1 MVSVNQLTVSFGG
14 ADLFNNITFI
24 VNPRDRIGLVGKNGA
39 GKTTLLKIFAGLQ
52 EATSGTVVIPQN
64 IDVGYLP
71 QQMIHQNGRTVMEET
86 RTAFDRVLGLL
97 HEIECINIEITE
109 RADFESDAYI
119 DLLHRLTDLNEHYE
133 MLGGVTVD
141 ADVEKTLT
149 GLGFSPSEFDRPT
162 AELSGG
168 WRMRIE
174 LAKILLRRPNVLL
187 LDEPTNHLDIE
198 SIQWFESYL
207 KDFAG
212 AVVLVSHDRAFLD
225 NVTQRTVEISL
236 GKIYDYKAPYT
247 QYLELR
253 REFREQQ
260 LASYRNQQRMIQD
273 TEEFIERFR
282 YKATKAVQVQ
292 SRIKQLEKVERIEVD
307 EEDLSAIHVKF
318 PPAPRSG
325 TVVVET
331 EGLVKRYGTKTIL
344 DGIDFKVHR
353 GEKIAFAGRNG
364 EGKTTLSK
372 VIMGEAS
379 HEAGTVKIGHNV
391 KIGYY
396 AQNQDEIMDENMT
409 VFQTI
414 DYVAVGDIR
423 TKMRDLLGAFLF
435 RGDDIDKKVKVLS
448 GGERSRL
455 AMVKLLLEPY
465 NLLLLD
471 EPTNHLDIRSKDI
484 LKQALIRYDG
494 TLIVVSH
501 DRDFL
506 DGLVN
511 KVYEFRDRGIREH
524 IGGIY
529 EFLQKKKADSL
540 RELNS
545 PPAPLHR
552 RGEKARQSVTQ
563 DQQLPQTIKDSK
575 ESYLEKKEWDRQLR
589 KAASQVAEVEE
600 RIARI
605 EREIETTG
613 HLLAAPEHL
622 DVEEIEKMSAHYQQ
636 LQLNLD
642 EAMTEWEELT
652 TELEGMKK
660 EWFYSFLCGIIS
672 KFP

>member
-1 MVSVNQLTVSFGG
+1 MISVNQLTVTFGG
-14 ADLFNNITFI
+14 DDLFNDVTFV

-39 GKTTLLKIFAGLQ
+39 GKTTLLKILAGLQ
-52 EATSGTVVIPQN
+52 EATSGNVIIPQD

-71 QQMIHQNGRTVMEET
+71 QQMIHQTGRTVMEET
-86 RTAFDRVLGLL
+86 RAAFDRVLGLL
-97 HEIECINIEITE
+97 CEIERINGEIAKRT
-109 RADFESDAYI
+109 DYESDSYL
-119 DLLHRLTDLNEHYE
+119 DLIHKLTDLNERFE
-133 MLGGVTVD
+133 ILGGASVE

-149 GLGFSPSEFDRPT
+149 GLGFSQSDFNRQT
-162 AELSGG
+162 SELSGG

-198 SIQWFESYL
+198 SIQWFENYL
-207 KDFAG
+207 KDYSG
-212 AVVLVSHDRAFLD
+212 AVALVSHDRAFLD
-225 NVTQRTVEISL
+225 NVTKRTVEISL

-260 LASYRNQQRMIQD
+260 VAAWRNQQKMIQD

-292 SRIKQLEKVERIEVD
+292 SRIKQLEKVERIEID
-307 EEDLSAIHVKF
+307 EEDLSAINVKF

-331 EGLVKRYGTKTIL
+331 EGLVKRYGAKTIL
-344 DGIDFKVHR
+344 DGVDFKVHR
-353 GEKIAFAGRNG
+353 GEKVAFAGRNG

-372 VIMGEAS
+372 LIMGEIS
-379 HEAGTVKIGHNV
+379 CEEGYVKIGHNV
-391 KIGYY
+391 KIGYF
-396 AQNQDEIMDENMT
+396 AQNQDEIMDERLT

-414 DYVAVGDIR
+414 DNVAVGDIR
-423 TKMRDLLGAFLF
+423 VKMRDLLGAFLF

-484 LKQALIRYDG
+484 LKQALIKYDG

-506 DGLVN
+506 DGLTE
-511 KVYEFRDRGIREH
+511 KVYEFRDRQIKEH
-524 IGGIY
+524 FGGVY
-529 EFLQKKKADSL
+529 EFLQKKKLGSL
-540 RELNS
+540 QELNLKQAS
-545 PPAPLHR
+545 NSVPAQKKA
-552 RGEKARQSVTQ
+552 EKEET
-563 DQQLPQTIKDSK
+563 K
-575 ESYLEKKEWDRQLR
+575 ETYFEKKESDRQIR
-589 KAASQVAEVEE
+589 KITSQVADIEE
-600 RIARI
+600 HIARV
-605 EREIETTG
+605 EREIETTE
-613 HLLAAPEHL
+613 HLLAAPDHL
-622 DVEEIEKMSAHYQQ
+622 ETKEIEEMSLHYQR
-636 LQLNLD
+636 LQTDLED
-642 EAMTEWEELT
+642 AMKQWERLIV
-652 TELEGMKK
+652 ELEGMKN
-660 EWFYSFLCGIIS
+660 FL
-672 KFP
+672 

>member
-1 MVSVNQLTVSFGG
+1 LLSVSQLTVSFGG
-14 ADLFNNITFI
+14 TNLFNDVTFI

-39 GKTTLLKIFAGLQ
+39 GKSTLLKIFAGLQ
-52 EATSGTVVIPQN
+52 EASSGTVTIPQD

-71 QQMIHQNGRTVMEET
+71 QQMIHQSGRTVMEET
-86 RTAFDRVLGLL
+86 RKAFDRVLSLL
-97 HEIECINIEITE
+97 YEIEQIQTEIAE
-109 RADFESDAYI
+109 RTDYESEAYL
-119 DLLHRLTDLNEHYE
+119 DLLHRLTDLTEHYE
-133 MLGGVTVD
+133 MLGGATVD

-149 GLGFSPSEFDRPT
+149 GLGFSATDINRQT
-162 AELSGG
+162 YELSGG

-198 SIQWFESYL
+198 SIQWLENYL
-207 KDFAG
+207 KEFSG

-225 NVTQRTVEISL
+225 NITQRTVEISL
-236 GKIYDYKAPYT
+236 GKIYDYKASYT
-247 QYLELR
+247 PYLELR

-260 LASYRNQQRMIQD
+260 LAAWRNQQKMIQD

-331 EGLVKRYGTKTIL
+331 EGLVKRYGDKTIL
-344 DGIDFKVHR
+344 DDVDFKIHR
-353 GEKIAFAGRNG
+353 GEKVAFAGRNG
-364 EGKTTLSK
+364 EGKSTLSK
-372 VIMGEAS
+372 VIMGEVS

-396 AQNQDEIMDENMT
+396 AQNQDEIMNENMT

-423 TKMRDLLGAFLF
+423 TKMRDMLGAFLF

-484 LKQALIRYDG
+484 LKQALIKYDG
-494 TLIVVSH
+494 TLIIVSH

-506 DGLVN
+506 DGLVE
-511 KVYEFRDRGIREH
+511 KVYEFRDRHIKEH

-529 EFLQKKKADSL
+529 EFLKKKKVDSL
-540 RELNS
+540 HELS
-545 PPAPLHR
+545 R
-552 RGEKARQSVTQ
+552 KEKQSAQ
-563 DQQLPQTIKDSK
+563 DTVQEIKASK
-575 ESYLEKKEWDRQLR
+575 EDYLEKKEWDRQLR
-589 KAASQVAEVEE
+589 KATSQVAEIEE
-600 RIARI
+600 HIARL
-605 EREIETTG
+605 EREMETTG
-613 HLLAAPEHL
+613 HLLAVPEHL
-622 DVEEIEKMSAHYQQ
+622 EVDEIEKMSAHYQQ
-636 LQLNLD
+636 LQADLD
-642 EAMTEWEELT
+642 EAMTSWEQLT
-652 TELEGMKK
+652 AALEEMKN
-660 EWFYSFLCGIIS
+660 S
-672 KFP
+672 KTMILDN

>member
-1 MVSVNQLTVSFGG
+1 MISVNQLTVSFGG
-14 ADLFNNITFI
+14 TELFSNITFL
-24 VNPRDRIGLVGKNGA
+24 VQPRDRIGLVGKNGA
-39 GKTTLLKIFAGLQ
+39 GKSTLLKIFAGLQ
-52 EATSGTVVIPQN
+52 EATSGTVIVPQD

-71 QQMIHQNGRTVMEET
+71 QQMIHQSGKTVMEET

-97 HEIECINIEITE
+97 HEIEHINIELAGRT
-109 RADFESDAYI
+109 DYESDAYL
-119 DLLHRLTDLNEHYE
+119 DLIHRLTDLNERYE
-133 MLGGVTVD
+133 MLGGSSVD
-141 ADVEKTLT
+141 ADVEKTLI
-149 GLGFSPSEFDRPT
+149 GLGYTASDFDRQT
-162 AELSGG
+162 SELSGG

-174 LAKILLRRPNVLL
+174 LAKILLRRPHVLL

-198 SIQWFESYL
+198 SIEWLENYL
-207 KDFAG
+207 KDFPG

-225 NVTQRTVEISL
+225 NVTLRTVEISL

-260 LASYRNQQRMIQD
+260 LAAYRNQQKMIQD

-292 SRIKQLEKVERIEVD
+292 SRIKQLDKVERIEID
-307 EEDLSAIHVKF
+307 DEDLSAIHVKF

-325 TVVVET
+325 TIVVET
-331 EGLVKRYGTKTIL
+331 EGLVKRYGAKTIL
-344 DGIDFKVHR
+344 DGIDFKIHR
-353 GEKIAFAGRNG
+353 GEKVAFAGKNG
-364 EGKTTLSK
+364 EGKSTLSK
-372 VIMGEAS
+372 VIMDEVS
-379 HEAGTVKIGHNV
+379 HEGGTVKIGHNV
-391 KIGYY
+391 HIGYF
-396 AQNQDEIMDENMT
+396 AQNQDEIMDENLT

-414 DYVAVGDIR
+414 DQVAVGDIR

-484 LKQALIRYDG
+484 LKQALMKYDG
-494 TLIVVSH
+494 TLIIVSH

-511 KVYEFRDRGIREH
+511 KVYEFSHRKIKEH

-529 EFLQKKKADSL
+529 EFLQKKKVASL
-540 RELNS
+540 QELNRKTK
-545 PPAPLHR
+545 PPASDKQAP
-552 RGEKARQSVTQ
+552 VTAQ
-563 DQQLPQTIKDSK
+563 ESKDSK
-575 ESYLEKKEWDRQLR
+575 ESYLEKKEWDKQIR
-589 KAASQVAEVEE
+589 KAASLVTDVETC
-600 RIARI
+600 ISRI
-605 EREIETTG
+605 EREMEATE
-613 HLLAAPEHL
+613 HLLAVPEHL
-622 DVEEIEKMSAHYQQ
+622 EAGELEKMSAHYQQ
-636 LQLNLD
+636 LQQDLD
-642 EAMTEWEELT
+642 EAMAQWEQLT
-652 TELEGMKK
+652 TELEEIKK
-660 EWFYSFLCGIIS
+660 M
-672 KFP
+672 

>member
-14 ADLFNNITFI
+14 TDLFSNITFI
-24 VNPRDRIGLVGKNGA
+24 VNPRDRIGLTGKNGA

-52 EATSGTVVIPQN
+52 DATSGTVVIPPD

-71 QQMIHQNGRTVMEET
+71 QQMALQSGRTVIAET

-97 HEIECINIEITE
+97 HEIERVNAEIAE
-109 RADFESDAYI
+109 RSDYESESYL
-119 DLLHRLTDLNEHYE
+119 DLLHRLSDLNEHFE
-133 MLGGVTVD
+133 MLGGASVD
-141 ADVEKTLT
+141 ADVEKTLA
-149 GLGFSPSEFDRPT
+149 GLGFSQSDFLRQT
-162 AELSGG
+162 SELSGG

-198 SIQWFESYL
+198 SIQWLENYL
-207 KDFAG
+207 KEFAG

-236 GKIYDYKAPYT
+236 GKIYDYKAAYT

-260 LASYRNQQRMIQD
+260 IAAWRNQQKMIQD

-292 SRIKQLEKVERIEVD
+292 SRIKHLEKVERIEID
-307 EEDLSAIHVKF
+307 EDDMSAIAVKF

-331 EGLVKRYGTKTIL
+331 DGLVKRYGEKTIL
-344 DGIDFKVHR
+344 DGIDFKIHR
-353 GEKIAFAGRNG
+353 GEKVAFAGRNG
-364 EGKTTLSK
+364 EGKSTLSK
-372 VIMGEAS
+372 LIMGEIKC
-379 HEAGTVKIGHNV
+379 EAGTVKIGHNV
-391 KIGYY
+391 KIGYF
-396 AQNQDEIMDENMT
+396 AQNQDEIMNENLT

-414 DYVAVGDIR
+414 DHVAVGDIR
-423 TKMRDLLGAFLF
+423 VRMRDLLGAFLF

-471 EPTNHLDIRSKDI
+471 EPTNHLDMRSKDI
-484 LKQALIRYDG
+484 LKQALVKYDG

-506 DGLVN
+506 DGLTE
-511 KVYEFRDRGIREH
+511 KVYEFRDRKMKEH

-529 EFLQKKKADSL
+529 DFLQKKKLDTL
-540 RELNS
+540 HELNRKET
-545 PPAPLHR
+545 PPAPSIQNSPR
-552 RGEKARQSVTQ
+552 TVRGSEQEN
-563 DQQLPQTIKDSK
+563 QQNTSDSK

-589 KAASQVAEVEE
+589 KATAQVTGVEE

-605 EREIETTG
+605 EREMETIE
-613 HLLAAPEHL
+613 HLLAVPEHL
-622 DVEEIEKMSAHYQQ
+622 DA
-636 LQLNLD
+636 
-642 EAMTEWEELT
+642 EELEET
-652 TELEGMKK
+652 LERYRHLQNDLNGAMAQWEQLTAELEEMKNK
-660 EWFYSFLCGIIS
+660 ML
-672 KFP
+672 

>member
-1 MVSVNQLTVSFGG
+1 MVSVNQLCVSFGG
-14 ADLFNNITFI
+14 VELFDDITFM

-52 EATSGTVVIPQN
+52 EATSGTVIVPQD

-71 QQMIHQNGRTVMEET
+71 QQMVHQSGRTVVEEA

-97 HEIECINIEITE
+97 HDIERVNAEIAE
-109 RADFESDAYI
+109 RTDYESDEYL
-119 DLLHRLTDLNEHYE
+119 DLLHRLTDLNERYQ
-133 MLGGVTVD
+133 MLGGASVD
-141 ADVEKTLT
+141 ADVEKTLI
-149 GLGFSPSEFDRPT
+149 GLGFFPT
-162 AELSGG
+162 DFNRQTSELSGG

-198 SIQWFESYL
+198 SIQWLESYL
-207 KDFAG
+207 KDFSG
-212 AVVLVSHDRAFLD
+212 AVILVSHDRAFLD

-236 GKIYDYKAPYT
+236 GKIYDYKASYT
-247 QYLELR
+247 PYLELR

-260 LASYRNQQRMIQD
+260 LAAWRNQQKMIQD

-292 SRIKQLEKVERIEVD
+292 SRIKHLEKVERIEVD
-307 EEDLSAIHVKF
+307 EEDLLAIHVKF

-331 EGLVKRYGTKTIL
+331 EGLLKRYGTKTIL
-344 DGIDFKVHR
+344 DHIDFKLYR
-353 GEKIAFAGRNG
+353 GEKVAFAGRNG

-372 VIMGEAS
+372 IIMGELPI
-379 HEAGTVKIGHNV
+379 EGGTVKIGHNV
-391 KIGYY
+391 KIGYF
-396 AQNQDEIMDENMT
+396 AQNQDEIMDENQT

-423 TKMRDLLGAFLF
+423 TKMRDMLGAFLF
-435 RGDDIDKKVKVLS
+435 RGDDINKKVKVLS

-455 AMVKLLLEPY
+455 AMVKLLLEPC

-484 LKQALIRYDG
+484 LKQALIKYDG

-506 DGLVN
+506 DGLVE
-511 KVYEFRDRGIREH
+511 KVLEFRDRHIKEH

-529 EFLQKKKADSL
+529 DFLQKKKIESL
-540 RELNS
+540 QELNRGAS
-545 PPAPLHR
+545 PPAPLPKK
-552 RGEKARQSVTQ
+552 GEKASPPAS
-563 DQQLPQTIKDSK
+563 LPKKGEKAPPPDTTPKRGEK

-589 KAASQVAEVEE
+589 KATSQVANIEE
-600 RIARI
+600 QIERI
-605 EREIETTG
+605 EREIETTE
-613 HLLAAPEHL
+613 HLLAVPEHL
-622 DVEEIEKMSAHYQQ
+622 DAEEIEKMSAHYQQ
-636 LQLNLD
+636 LQLNLN
-642 EAMTEWEELT
+642 EAMTQWEQMT
-652 TELEGMKK
+652 AELEEKRNQ
-660 EWFYSFLCGIIS
+660 
-672 KFP
+672 PQ

>member
-1 MVSVNQLTVSFGG
+1 MISVNQLTVSFGG
-14 ADLFNNITFI
+14 FDLFNDVTFV
-24 VNPRDRIGLVGKNGA
+24 VNQRDRIGLVGKNGA
-39 GKTTLLKIFAGLQ
+39 GKTTLLKILAGLQ
-52 EATSGTVVIPQN
+52 EATSGNVIIPQD

-71 QQMIHQNGRTVMEET
+71 QQMVHQTGRTVMEET

-97 HEIECINIEITE
+97 REIERINAEIAKRT
-109 RADFESDAYI
+109 DYESDNYL
-119 DLLHRLTDLNEHYE
+119 DLIHSATDLNERFE
-133 MLGGVTVD
+133 MLGGASVD

-149 GLGFSPSEFDRPT
+149 GLGFSQSDFDRQT
-162 AELSGG
+162 SELSGG

-198 SIQWFESYL
+198 SIQWFENYL
-207 KDFAG
+207 KDFSG
-212 AVVLVSHDRAFLD
+212 AVALVSHDRAFLD
-225 NVTQRTVEISL
+225 NVTKRTVEISL
-236 GKIYDYKAPYT
+236 GRIYDYKAPYT

-260 LASYRNQQRMIQD
+260 IAAWRNQQKMIQD

-292 SRIKQLEKVERIEVD
+292 SRIKQLEKVERIEID
-307 EEDLSAIHVKF
+307 EEDLVAINVKF

-331 EGLVKRYGTKTIL
+331 EGLVKRYGTKIIL
-344 DGIDFKVHR
+344 DGIDFKIHR
-353 GEKIAFAGRNG
+353 GEKVAFAGRNG
-364 EGKTTLSK
+364 EGKSTLSK
-372 VIMGEAS
+372 LIMGEIPC
-379 HEAGTVKIGHNV
+379 EAGYVKIGHNV
-391 KIGYY
+391 KTGYF
-396 AQNQDEIMDENMT
+396 AQNQDEIMDESLT

-414 DYVAVGDIR
+414 DNVAVGDIR
-423 TKMRDLLGAFLF
+423 VKMRDLLGAFLF

-484 LKQALIRYDG
+484 LKQALMKYDG

-506 DGLVN
+506 DGLVD
-511 KVYEFRDRGIREH
+511 KVYEFRNRQIIEH

-529 EFLQKKKADSL
+529 GFLQKKNLDSL
-540 RELNS
+540 QELNRRATS
-545 PPAPLHR
+545 PPISLHKKT
-552 RGEKARQSVTQ
+552 EKES
-563 DQQLPQTIKDSK
+563 IKDSK
-575 ESYLEKKEWDRQLR
+575 ESYLEKKEWDRQIR
-589 KAASQVAEVEE
+589 KTVSQVADVEN
-600 RIARI
+600 RIAQI
-605 EREIETTG
+605 EREIKTTE

-622 DVEEIEKMSAHYQQ
+622 ETGEIDEMLTHYHQ
-636 LQLNLD
+636 LKTRLD
-642 EAMTEWEELT
+642 EAMEEWEQLSSR
-652 TELEGMKK
+652 
-660 EWFYSFLCGIIS
+660 SFTLIS
-672 KFP
+672 S

>member
-1 MVSVNQLTVSFGG
+1 MVHSTGLECWDAINIGKKQNKLLSVSQLTVSFGG
-14 ADLFNNITFI
+14 TNLFNDVTFI

-39 GKTTLLKIFAGLQ
+39 GKSTLLKIFAGLQ
-52 EATSGTVVIPQN
+52 EASSGTVTIPQD

-71 QQMIHQNGRTVMEET
+71 QQMIHQSGRTVMEET
-86 RTAFDRVLGLL
+86 RKAFDRVLSLL
-97 HEIECINIEITE
+97 YEIEQIQTEIAE
-109 RADFESDAYI
+109 RTDYESEAYL
-119 DLLHRLTDLNEHYE
+119 DLLHRLTDLTEHYE
-133 MLGGVTVD
+133 MLGGATVD

-149 GLGFSPSEFDRPT
+149 GLGFSATDFNRQT
-162 AELSGG
+162 YELSGG

-198 SIQWFESYL
+198 SIQWLENYL
-207 KDFAG
+207 KEFSG

-225 NVTQRTVEISL
+225 NITQRTVEISL
-236 GKIYDYKAPYT
+236 GKIYDYKASYT
-247 QYLELR
+247 PYLELR

-260 LASYRNQQRMIQD
+260 LAAWRNQQKMIQD

-331 EGLVKRYGTKTIL
+331 EGLVKRYGDKTIL
-344 DGIDFKVHR
+344 DDVDFKIHR
-353 GEKIAFAGRNG
+353 GEKVAFAGRNG
-364 EGKTTLSK
+364 EGKSTLSK
-372 VIMGEAS
+372 VIMGEVS

-396 AQNQDEIMDENMT
+396 AQNQDEIMNENMT

-423 TKMRDLLGAFLF
+423 TKMRDMLGAFLF

-484 LKQALIRYDG
+484 LKQALIKYDG
-494 TLIVVSH
+494 TLIIVSH

-506 DGLVN
+506 DGLVE
-511 KVYEFRDRGIREH
+511 KVYEFRDRHIKEH

-529 EFLQKKKADSL
+529 EFLKKKKVDSL
-540 RELNS
+540 HELS
-545 PPAPLHR
+545 R
-552 RGEKARQSVTQ
+552 KEKQSAQ
-563 DQQLPQTIKDSK
+563 DTVQEIKASK
-575 ESYLEKKEWDRQLR
+575 EDYLEKKEWDRQLR
-589 KAASQVAEVEE
+589 KAASQVAEIEE
-600 RIARI
+600 HIARL
-605 EREIETTG
+605 EREMETTG
-613 HLLAAPEHL
+613 HLLAVPEHL
-622 DVEEIEKMSAHYQQ
+622 EVDEIEKMSAHYQQ
-636 LQLNLD
+636 LQADLD
-642 EAMTEWEELT
+642 EAMTSWEQLT
-652 TELEGMKK
+652 ATLEEMKK
-660 EWFYSFLCGIIS
+660 Q
-672 KFP
+672 

>member
-1 MVSVNQLTVSFGG
+1 MISVNQITVSFGG
-14 ADLFNNITFI
+14 TDLFNNITFI

-39 GKTTLLKIFAGLQ
+39 GKSTLLKIFAGLQ
-52 EATSGTVVIPQN
+52 EATSGTVTIPQD
-64 IDVGYLP
+64 IEVGYLP
-71 QQMIHQNGRTVMEET
+71 QQMIHQSGRTVMEET

-97 HEIECINIEITE
+97 HEIERIHAEIAE
-109 RADFESDAYI
+109 RTDYESDAYL
-119 DLLHRLTDLNEHYE
+119 DLLHHVTELNERYE
-133 MLGGVTVD
+133 MLGGASVD

-149 GLGFSPSEFDRPT
+149 GLGFSTTDFDRQT
-162 AELSGG
+162 SELSGG

-198 SIQWFESYL
+198 SIQWLENYL
-207 KDFAG
+207 NEFAG
-212 AVVLVSHDRAFLD
+212 AVILVSHDRAFLD
-225 NVTQRTVEISL
+225 NITQRTVEISL

-247 QYLELR
+247 PYLELR

-260 LASYRNQQRMIQD
+260 LAAWRNQQKMIQD

-292 SRIKQLEKVERIEVD
+292 SRIKQLGKVERIEID
-307 EEDLSAIHVKF
+307 EEDLSSIHVKF
-318 PPAPRSG
+318 QPAPRSG

-331 EGLVKRYGTKTIL
+331 EGLVKRYGSKTIL
-344 DGIDFKVHR
+344 NGIDFKVHR

-372 VIMGEAS
+372 IIMGETPY
-379 HEAGTVKIGHNV
+379 EAGTVKIGHNV

-396 AQNQDEIMDENMT
+396 AQNQDEIMDENLT

-414 DYVAVGDIR
+414 DRVAVGDIR
-423 TKMRDLLGAFLF
+423 VKMRDLLGAFLF
-435 RGDDIDKKVKVLS
+435 RGDDVDKKVKVLS

-455 AMVKLLLEPY
+455 AMVKLLLEPC

-484 LKQALIRYDG
+484 LKQALVKYDG
-494 TLIVVSH
+494 TLILVSH

-506 DGLVN
+506 DGLVE
-511 KVYEFRDRGIREH
+511 KVYEFRDRHIREH

-529 EFLQKKKADSL
+529 DFLQKKKLVSL
-540 RELNS
+540 QELNRKAP
-545 PPAPLHR
+545 PPAPVQKKEEQ
-552 RGEKARQSVTQ
+552 GNKET
-563 DQQLPQTIKDSK
+563 K
-575 ESYLEKKEWDRQLR
+575 ESYLEKKEWERQLR
-589 KAASQVAEVEE
+589 KAASQVTEVEE

-605 EREIETTG
+605 EREMETTE

-622 DVEEIEKMSAHYQQ
+622 EADEIEKMSAHYHL
-636 LQLNLD
+636 LQTSLN
-642 EAMTEWEELT
+642 EAMMQWEQVTAEM
-652 TELEGMKK
+652 EEMKDK
-660 EWFYSFLCGIIS
+660 R
-672 KFP
+672 